1 MLPYGLGVAI
11 RAGLCFSLASAFA
24 GLFMCGHCVKAVHFF
39 SLSRAQR
46 QRGETERP
54 LYSTHWFRVVLDEA
68 HCIKNRQS
76 ASAAAA
82 FALTSD
88 TRWCLTGTPIQ
99 VRLT

>member
-1 MLPYGLGVAI
+1 MRHDVVLTTYGTLQSEHK
-11 RAGLCFSLASAFA
+11 RAGQN
-24 GLFMCGHCVKAVHFF
+24 GLLF
-39 SLSRAQR
+39 
-46 QRGETERP
+46 
-54 LYSTHWFRVVLDEA
+54 YTHWFRVVLDEA

-99 VRLT
+99 VTLLGCSPVAVVHSCTAALLH